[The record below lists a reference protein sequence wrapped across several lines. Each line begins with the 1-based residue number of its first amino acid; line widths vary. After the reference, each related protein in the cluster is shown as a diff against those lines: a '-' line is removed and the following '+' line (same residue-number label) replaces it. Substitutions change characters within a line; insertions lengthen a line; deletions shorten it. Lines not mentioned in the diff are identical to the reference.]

1 MAIKKGRRLDFTI
14 ADVVEVY
21 SGPGGVLWEMLMGE
35 QIHVGSEIETAN
47 LAQKAGIK
55 ESTGVLDVCCAL
67 GGPARQLARTYGCKV
82 IGLDATQKMLDEAI
96 IRTAKM
102 GLTSLVTYKLGNA
115 LDMPFKAA
123 TFDVIWGQDAWCYV
137 TDKNRLLG
145 EAYRVLKPNGIIA
158 FTDWI
163 QIGDMTEKKWS
174 DLNSFMAFP
183 YVETLT
189 GYIDELKRLGF
200 TIIETEDLSHD
211 FAEHCHVYYDM
222 LKTKL
227 MSDIIKEY
235 GPELY
240 RQTDDGLWK
249 WVKAAD
255 EGKMGRGRIV
265 AQKSRMTQS

>member
-1 MAIKKGRRLDFTI
+1 MAIKKGRKLDFTI

-35 QIHVGSEIETAN
+35 QIHVGGENETTI

-55 ESTGVLDVCCAL
+55 ESTSVLDVCSAL

-82 IGLDATQKMLDEAI
+82 IGLDATQRMIDEAI
-96 IRTAKM
+96 VRTAKV
-102 GLTSLVTYKLGNA
+102 GLAFLITYTLGNA
-115 LDMPFKAA
+115 LDMPFEAA

-137 TDKNRLLG
+137 TDKNRLLS
-145 EAYRVLKPNGIIA
+145 EAHRVLKPNGIIA

-163 QIGDMTEKKWS
+163 QIGDMTEKEWNA
-174 DLNSFMAFP
+174 LNSFMAFR

-189 GYIDELKRLGF
+189 GYTDELKRLGF
-200 TIIETEDLSHD
+200 TIIETEDVSHD
-211 FAEHCHVYYDM
+211 FTEHCHMYYDM
-222 LKTKL
+222 LKTEL
-227 MSDIIKEY
+227 MSNIIKEY

-240 RQTDDGLWK
+240 RQTDDGLRK
-249 WVKAAD
+249 WVRAAD

-265 AQKSRMTQS
+265 AQKSRMT